1 MAKNTFKEDEKL
13 NESVNIKIVA
23 RLVKYLGS
31 YKVQV
36 LNTLILMI
44 VVVTV
49 SLANPLLMREAI
61 NNYIANGDMQG
72 LAILGVV
79 MALINFVAMY
89 CARYRIMIMSRVSNK
104 ILLKIRQELFI
115 HIQKLSFSF
124 FDSRPVGKIL
134 ARIIGDVNSLG
145 NLFTS
150 SVTNLI
156 PDAITL
162 MAVAGIMIFMNWKL
176 GLMALVML
184 PFLSLALF
192 LIQINCRKRWQE
204 YRKKRSNLSAF
215 IHEDYSG
222 IRVVQSFSREKKTEK
237 TFSALSDNVT
247 GSFISAV
254 KLADAFWAVVELSWG
269 IGSIIVF
276 WYGTRLLAAGEIQ
289 LGDLVAFT
297 GYIAMFWRPIMN
309 LSNFYNML
317 ITNLSGAERI
327 FEIMDIV
334 PDIVNGEN
342 AQELP
347 KIVGEVTFNNVT
359 FAYEDGEEV
368 LKNVSFHIKT
378 GETIALVG
386 HTGAGKTTIVNLISR
401 FYDTT
406 KGQVLIDGYDL
417 KDITVESLRSQM
429 GIMTQD
435 TFMFSGTIKE
445 NIRYGKLDATDAE
458 VVAAAQAVKAHEFI
472 IKLEKGY
479 DTDVNERG
487 SRLSVGQRQLIALAR
502 ALLADPRIL
511 ILDEATSSID
521 TQTEKMV
528 QEGLNTL
535 FAGRTSFVIAHRLST
550 IRNADRIMIVDE
562 GEIKEVGSH
571 QQLLARKG
579 LYYKLYMA
587 QYRFLN
593 VESL

>member
-1 MAKNTFKEDEKL
+1 MAKNTFREDEKL
-13 NESVNIKIVA
+13 KETVNIKIIG
-23 RLVKYLGS
+23 RLVKYIAP
-31 YKVQV
+31 YKKEVI
-36 LNTLILMI
+36 NTLFLMA

-49 SLANPLLMREAI
+49 SLVNPLLMRLAI
-61 NNYIANGDMQG
+61 NEYIANGDLQG

-79 MALINFVAMY
+79 MAVINFAAMY
-89 CARYRIMIMSRVSNK
+89 CARYRIVIMSRVSSK

-145 NLFTS
+145 DLFTN
-150 SVTNLI
+150 SVTTLI

-162 MAVAGIMIFMNWKL
+162 VAVAGIMLFLNWKL
-176 GLMALVML
+176 ALMALIML
-184 PFLSLALF
+184 PFLSLTLF
-192 LIQINCRKRWQE
+192 LIQITCRQRWQD
-204 YRKKRSNLSAF
+204 YRKKRSNLSAY

-222 IRVVQSFSREKKTEK
+222 IRVVQSFTREKKTERTFADLSK
-237 TFSALSDNVT
+237 TLT

-254 KLADAFWAVVELSWG
+254 KVADAFWAVVELSWG

-276 WYGTRLLAAGEIQ
+276 WYGTRLLTAGEIEV
-289 LGDLVAFT
+289 GDLVAFT

-309 LSNFYNML
+309 LSNFYNLL

-327 FEIMDIV
+327 FEIMDIA
-334 PDIVNGEN
+334 PDIVDAQN
-342 AQELP
+342 ADELP
-347 KIVGEVTFNNVT
+347 EIVGEVKFNHVT

-368 LKNVSFHIKT
+368 LKNVNFHIKA

-406 KGQVLIDGYDL
+406 RGQVLIDGYDL
-417 KDITVESLRSQM
+417 KDVSVESLRSQM

-445 NIRYGKLDATDAE
+445 NIRYGKLDATDEE
-458 VVAAAQAVKAHEFI
+458 VVKAAQAVKAHDFI

-521 TQTEKMV
+521 TQTEKKV
-528 QEGLNTL
+528 QEGLNVL

-550 IRNADRIMIVDE
+550 IRNADRIMVIDE
-562 GEIKEVGSH
+562 GEIKEVGNH
-571 QQLLARKG
+571 QQLLAKKG
-579 LYYKLYMA
+579 MYHKLYMA

-593 VESL
+593 EGA

>member
-1 MAKNTFKEDEKL
+1 MAKNTFKEDEQIK
-13 NESVNIKIVA
+13 ETVNVKIIL
-23 RLVKYLGS
+23 RLSKYLKP
-31 YKVQV
+31 YKEQV
-36 LNTLILMI
+36 VKTLILMAI
-44 VVVTV
+44 VISV
-49 SLANPLLMREAI
+49 SLVNPLLMRAAI

-72 LAILGVV
+72 LLVLGIV

-89 CARYRIMIMSRVSNK
+89 CARARILIMSKVSSS

-145 NLFTS
+145 DLFTNS
-150 SVTNLI
+150 NTSLI
-156 PDAITL
+156 PDAITIV
-162 MAVAGIMIFMNWKL
+162 AVVGIMLYMNWQL
-176 GLMALVML
+176 GLMAIIML
-184 PFLSLALF
+184 PFLAF
-192 LIQINCRKRWQE
+192 VMFFIQITCRKRWQD
-204 YRKKRSNLSAF
+204 YRKKRSNLSAY

-222 IRVVQSFSREKKTEK
+222 IRVVQSFNRQKKTERV
-237 TFSALSDNVT
+237 FSDLSDNLT
-247 GSFISAV
+247 DSFIRAV
-254 KLADAFWAVVELSWG
+254 KLADAFWPVVELSWG

-276 WYGTRLLAAGEIQ
+276 WYGVRLLNAGTIEV
-289 LGDLVAFT
+289 GDLVAFT

-309 LSNFYNML
+309 LSNFYNLL
-317 ITNLSGAERI
+317 ITNLAGAERV
-327 FEIMDIV
+327 FEIMDIA
-334 PDIVNGEN
+334 PDIVNDQD
-342 AQELP
+342 AKELP
-347 KIVGEVTFNNVT
+347 KIVGDVEFKNVV

-368 LKNVSFHIKT
+368 LKDVSFKVNT

-406 KGQVLIDGYDL
+406 TGSVLIDGYDL
-417 KDITVESLRSQM
+417 KKVTVESLRSQM

-445 NIRYGKLDATDAE
+445 NIRYGKLNATDEE
-458 VVAAAQAVKAHEFI
+458 VIRAAQAVKAHDFI
-472 IKLEKGY
+472 IKLDKGY

-521 TQTEKMV
+521 TQTEKRV

-535 FAGRTSFVIAHRLST
+535 LSGRTSFVIAHRLST
-550 IRNADRIMIVDE
+550 IRNADRIMVIDD
-562 GEIKEVGSH
+562 GMIKEVGNHS
-571 QQLLARKG
+571 QLLNKKG
-579 LYYKLYMA
+579 QYYKLYMA
-587 QYRFLN
+587 QYKFLN
-593 VESL
+593 EGA